1 VSAVQERVSVSERRA
16 CRALNQPRSTQRYTP
31 YYKDDEKKL
40 VKRMIALSR
49 LHPRYGYRRIWA
61 VLRSESWEINLKR
74 VHRLWKREG
83 LKVPKKQRK
92 RRRLGNSS
100 AGSQLRRAEHI
111 NHVWSYDF
119 LMDQTSDGSRLK
131 ILVIFDEYSRESL
144 RIVVGRSLKSHD
156 VIEALGHLF
165 AIRGCPT
172 YLRSD
177 NGPEFI
183 SGVVVEWLDML
194 GVDTLFIEPGSP
206 WENAFVESFNSR
218 FRDELLNR
226 EVFGN
231 MLEARVLI
239 EDYHREYNE
248 RRPHS
253 SLGYQT
259 PLEYA
264 LSCVPSGSATL
275 RLQEHSQNSLA
286 KVT

>member
-1 VSAVQERVSVSERRA
+1 
-16 CRALNQPRSTQRYTP
+16 
-31 YYKDDEKKL
+31 
-40 VKRMIALSR
+40 MIALSR
-49 LHPRYGYRRIWA
+49 IHSRYGYRRIWA
-61 VLRSESWEINLKR
+61 VLRIEGWKINVKR

-83 LKVPKKQRK
+83 LKVPKRQRK

-100 AGSQLRRAEHI
+100 AGSQLLRAEHI

-119 LMDQTSDGSRLK
+119 VMDQTSDGSRLK

-156 VIEALGHLF
+156 VIEALDQLF
-165 AIRGCPT
+165 ESRGNPT
-172 YLRSD
+172 YIRSD

-183 SGVVVEWLDML
+183 AGVVVDWIDMR
-194 GVDTLFIEPGSP
+194 GVDTMFIEPGSP

-226 EVFGN
+226 EEFGS

-239 EDYHREYNE
+239 EDYRREYNE

-259 PLEYA
+259 PEEFA
-264 LSCVPSGSATL
+264 ARCVPSGSATL
-275 RLQEHSQNSLA
+275 RLQEHSQGLLA